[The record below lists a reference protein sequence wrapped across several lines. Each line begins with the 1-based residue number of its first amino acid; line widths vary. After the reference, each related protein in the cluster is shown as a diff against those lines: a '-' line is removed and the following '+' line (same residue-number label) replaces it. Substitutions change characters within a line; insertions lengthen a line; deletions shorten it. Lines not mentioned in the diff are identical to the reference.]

1 MNLQARE
8 RCIPFGRPLR
18 IQLQP
23 GSSPGVS
30 EQQAQPR
37 LIGSPALT
45 MQAELSSESFRFG
58 FPLALLRA
66 LRGLVAMLVIPV
78 HDAS

>member
-1 MNLQARE
+1 
-8 RCIPFGRPLR
+8 
-18 IQLQP
+18 
-23 GSSPGVS
+23 VS

-37 LIGSPALT
+37 LIGSPPLT
-45 MQAELSSESFRFG
+45 VQTEFSSESFRFG